1 MEFTQDW
8 IMRQIQMIAQMLA
21 KLLFGKETTDYIIE
35 DENDLNGTDLLY
47 KAISELLAS
56 GDICGAEDL
65 LFEALENG
73 GKENLEVAIDFY
85 AKLNKMTDAQLQAGN
100 FSREE
105 AEDGLRNAAAL
116 FGLEN
121 LLS

>member
-8 IMRQIQMIAQMLA
+8 IMRQIQMIAQFLA
-21 KLLFGKETTDYIIE
+21 KLLFGKETTDYIVE
-35 DENDLNGTDLLY
+35 DELALNGTDLLY
-47 KAISELLAS
+47 KALCALLEK
-56 GDICGAEDL
+56 GEIGKAEDV

-85 AKLNKMTDAQLQAGN
+85 SKLNKMTDAQLKAGN

-105 AEDGLRNAAAL
+105 VEDGLRNAAAM
-116 FGLEN
+116 FGLDD
-121 LLS
+121 LLH

>member
-21 KLLFGKETTDYIIE
+21 KILFGKETTDYIVE
-35 DENDLNGTDLLY
+35 DEENLNGTDLLY
-47 KAISELLAS
+47 KAISEKLAS
-56 GDICGAEDL
+56 GDIGGAEDI

-73 GKENLEVAIDFY
+73 GRENLEVAVDFY
-85 AKLNKMTDAQLQAGN
+85 SKLNKMTDAQLEAAD

-105 AEDGLRNAAAL
+105 VEDGLRNAVAL
-116 FGLEN
+116 FGLED
-121 LLS
+121 LLC

>member
-8 IMRQIQMIAQMLA
+8 IMRQVQMLAQMLA
-21 KLLFGKETTDYIIE
+21 KILFGKETTDYIIE
-35 DENDLNGTDLLY
+35 DEDDLNGTDLLY
-47 KAISELLAS
+47 KALCAKLEK
-56 GDICGAEDL
+56 GDICGAEDI

-85 AKLNKMTDAQLQAGN
+85 ARLNKMSDAELEKAD

-105 AEDGLRNAAAL
+105 VEEGLKNATAM
-116 FGLEN
+116 FGLEGFV
-121 LLS
+121 S

>member
-8 IMRQIQMIAQMLA
+8 IMRQVQMLAQMLA
-21 KLLFGKETTDYIIE
+21 KILFGKDTTDYIIE
-35 DENDLNGTDLLY
+35 NEDDLNGTDLLY
-47 KAISELLAS
+47 KALCAKLEK

-116 FGLEN
+116 FGLEEF
-121 LLS
+121 L

>member
-1 MEFTQDW
+1 
-8 IMRQIQMIAQMLA
+8 MRQIQMLAQMLA
-21 KLLFGKETTDYIIE
+21 KMLFGKETTDYIIE
-35 DENDLNGTDLLY
+35 NEEELNGTDLLY
-47 KAISELLAS
+47 KAISELLKK

-85 AKLNKMTDAQLQAGN
+85 AKLNKMTDGELESAN

-105 AEDGLRNAAAL
+105 TEEGLRNAVAM
-116 FGLEN
+116 FGLEGI
-121 LLS
+121 L

>member
-1 MEFTQDW
+1 MQFSQDW

-21 KLLFGKETTDYIIE
+21 KMLFGKETTDYIIE
-35 DENDLNGTDLLY
+35 NEEDLNGTDLLY
-47 KAISELLAS
+47 KALCGLLEK

-85 AKLNKMTDAQLQAGN
+85 SKLNKMSDKELEDAD

-105 AEDGLRNAAAL
+105 VEEGLQNAAAL
-116 FGLEN
+116 FGLED
-121 LLS
+121 LIK

>member
-21 KLLFGKETTDYIIE
+21 KILFGKETTDYIVE
-35 DENDLNGTDLLY
+35 DEENLNGTDLLY
-47 KAISELLAS
+47 KAISEKLAS
-56 GDICGAEDL
+56 GDIGGAEDI

-73 GKENLEVAIDFY
+73 GRENLEVAVDFY
-85 AKLNKMTDAQLQAGN
+85 SRLNKMTDAQLEAAD

-105 AEDGLRNAAAL
+105 VEDGLRNAVAL
-116 FGLEN
+116 FGLED
-121 LLS
+121 LLC

>member
-8 IMRQIQMIAQMLA
+8 IMRQVQMLAQMLA
-21 KLLFGKETTDYIIE
+21 KILFGKDTTDYIVE
-35 DENDLNGTDLLY
+35 DEGDLNGTDLLY
-47 KAISELLAS
+47 KALCAKLEK

-73 GKENLEVAIDFY
+73 GKENLEVAVDFY
-85 AKLNKMTDAQLQAGN
+85 ARLNKMSDAELESAN

-105 AEDGLRNAAAL
+105 VEQGLQNAAAL
-116 FGLEN
+116 FGLED
-121 LLS
+121 LIR